1 MRIEWLP
8 AAIDGLERQIDYI
21 EIRNPSA
28 AIRCSRK
35 VEKAVGRLLDHPESG
50 RVGRIPGTR
59 ELAVTRTPFLIV
71 YRVEQNAIVILR
83 LFHVAQDRPAAD

>member
-21 EIRNPSA
+21 EMRNPTA
-28 AIRCSRK
+28 AIRCSRR
-35 VEKAVGRLLDHPESG
+35 VEKAVGRLLDHPEAG

-59 ELAVTRTPFLIV
+59 ELVVTRTPFLIV
-71 YRVEQNAIVILR
+71 YRVEQNAVVVLR
-83 LFHVAQDRPAAD
+83 LFHVAQDRAAVN